1 MNTFISMLRGINV
14 SGYNNISM
22 SDLKKLYESLDFKNV
37 VTYVQSGNVI
47 FDTTKQE
54 ASKLSSLIETQ
65 IKKSFN
71 LSVSVLLRDKNDLQ
85 RIISINP
92 FIKRKKDPIKLY
104 VTFLHSA
111 PAPFDFNK
119 LPLPSTESDE
129 FIIIDREI
137 FIFCPNGYGRS
148 KLNNNFFEKKL
159 NVIATTRN
167 WNTVTTLFK
176 LASERML
183 N

>member
-14 SGYNNISM
+14 SGHNIISM
-22 SDLKKLYESLDFKNV
+22 SDLKKLYQSLDFKNV

-47 FDTTKQE
+47 FDTTKKD

-71 LSVSVLLRDKNDLQ
+71 LSVSVLIRDKNDLQ
-85 RIISINP
+85 RIISGNP

-104 VTFLHSA
+104 ITFLQSS

-129 FIIIDREI
+129 FILIDKEI
-137 FIFCPNGYGRS
+137 FIFCPNGYGRT

-159 NVIATTRN
+159 NLISTTRN
-167 WNTVTTLFK
+167 WNTVNALYK
-176 LASERML
+176 LASEKKA
-183 N
+183 